1 MLRVGSWLSGK
12 KPASAST
19 QSLDSLAEAQ
29 ELENAMRAATFILND
44 DVDGAEAGLD
54 KGNSSY
60 HKLGKGVVAFV
71 RATLGFEQ
79 EIMRQAS
86 DRLNEAETSAW
97 SDQQRA
103 THDANAPNAYR
114 SAIYSP
120 GAEYALCQAMAQLMG
135 AVVAVLNESLTES
148 IKGFY
153 KLRKAYIA
161 LDGILQMEEKYLE
174 EQRVKDLTGAVRT
187 SLEKPK
193 VAQRSA
199 TFILG
204 TKELSARSSPLSFS
218 SKRARTFPLNSKKAD
233 ASAGSSTEEFHD
245 AEEPECPSD
254 LPGRLSDLDISDKV
268 SESPASMNSS
278 TANLRGIHN
287 DPDSDIFNKPIDV
300 FIHSG
305 ANLCFGVLLLII
317 SMVPPAFSKLLGIIG
332 FRGDKH
338 RGLQMLWQASKF
350 HNLMGAIAALALL
363 GYYNG
368 FVRYCDIIPD
378 ETMDNG
384 AGIEGYPRERLA
396 ALLAEMRERF
406 PKSQLWLLEE
416 SRMHG
421 ANKNLEEA
429 VKMLSEG
436 ERSPLKQVEAL
447 RVFERSLNSMYLH
460 KYELCSQSF
469 LECVELNS
477 WSRSLYYYIAG
488 SAHVVLYRHTL
499 KSDPSLAAKHAETA
513 TELLRKAPTQAG
525 KKRFL
530 ARQLPFDVFVTRKI
544 AKWESRAK
552 EWGVPLVD
560 AVGVDP
566 IEEMNF
572 FWNGFGRMTTGQL
585 EDSLRNLEWSESN
598 ANKNWHR
605 EGLDEK
611 AILAILRAAI
621 LRSLRRHQEAKELLK
636 TQILNHDRSLFKG
649 HLKDDWTCPAAHY
662 EMAANLWM
670 ERPSYISS
678 HGPVGP
684 ANPGTA
690 TASNTSQ
697 EDVQAIEREKVREC
711 KEYLDKTAKWESYEL
726 DARIGLKVTAG
737 EEALQKWE
745 ASRPG
750 VSSTTA

>member
-12 KPASAST
+12 KPGTAST

-29 ELENAMRAATFILND
+29 ELENAMRAATLILSD
-44 DVDGAEAGLD
+44 DVDAAEAGLD

-97 SDQQRA
+97 SDQHRA

-135 AVVAVLNESLTES
+135 AVIAVLNESLTES

-153 KLRKAYIA
+153 KLRKAYIT
-161 LDGILQMEEKYLE
+161 LDGILQMEEKYLQE
-174 EQRVKDLTGAVRT
+174 RKSKDLTGAVRA
-187 SLEKPK
+187 SLENPK
-193 VAQRSA
+193 TAQRSA
-199 TFILG
+199 TSALG
-204 TKELSARSSPLSFS
+204 TKELSAKSSQLSFS
-218 SKRARTFPLNSKKAD
+218 SKRARTFPLNSKRTD
-233 ASAGSSTEEFHD
+233 ASARSSTEAFHD
-245 AEEPECPSD
+245 AEEPECSSD

-268 SESPASMNSS
+268 SESPASMDS
-278 TANLRGIHN
+278 LRGIHD
-287 DPDSDIFNKPIDV
+287 DPDSDIFTTPIDV

-317 SMVPPAFSKLLGIIG
+317 SMVPPAFSKLLSIIG

-378 ETMDNG
+378 ETMDHG
-384 AGIEGYPRERLA
+384 EGIEGYPRERLA

-447 RVFERSLNSMYLH
+447 RVFERSLNAMYLH

-488 SAHVVLYRHTL
+488 SAHVVLYRRYL

-544 AKWESRAK
+544 AKWEARTK

-572 FWNGFGRMTTGQL
+572 FWNGFGRMTTEQL
-585 EDSLRNLEWSESN
+585 EDSLRNLEWSESD
-598 ANKNWHR
+598 ANKHWHR
-605 EGLDEK
+605 EGPDEK
-611 AILAILRAAI
+611 AILAVLRAAI
-621 LRSLRRHQEAKELLK
+621 LRSQRRHEEAKELLRN
-636 TQILNHDRSLFKG
+636 QILDHDRSLFKG

-684 ANPGTA
+684 ASPSTA
-690 TASNTSQ
+690 AASNTSQ
-697 EDVQAIEREKVREC
+697 EDVEAIEREKVREC

-745 ASRPG
+745 ASR
-750 VSSTTA
+750 STASTTA